1 MSPKTIR
8 TSIVV
13 CYMQLK
19 QRKRGAENLFFVVE
33 VVGITLEEKTSNSP
47 RLYPIVEGTT
57 WEDVCLLS
65 LLFRISY
72 VPTTRINL
80 HFPRK

>member
-8 TSIVV
+8 TSIVI

-33 VVGITLEEKTSNSP
+33 VVGITLEEKNKQQPT
-47 RLYPIVEGTT
+47 PI
-57 WEDVCLLS
+57 
-65 LLFRISY
+65 
-72 VPTTRINL
+72 P
-80 HFPRK
+80 